1 MFSPFPINKKILVHY
16 GHAIEHVM
24 VFLNL
29 VQNIAHVTFHY
40 CQFAVRDVI
49 QVKHIAEVRSFRLL
63 TCEIVF
69 VENDIAHNLYRWK
82 RFRVELGNV
91 VLELLKKLQMTKAK
105 LLNGN
110 SPGKRVSLV
119 LCILAGF
126 ARRKFSL

>member
-49 QVKHIAEVRSFRLL
+49 QVKHIAEVRSFWLL

-69 VENDIAHNLYRWK
+69 VKNDITHNLYPHSGLR
-82 RFRVELGNV
+82 
-91 VLELLKKLQMTKAK
+91 
-105 LLNGN
+105 
-110 SPGKRVSLV
+110 LV
-119 LCILAGF
+119 LL
-126 ARRKFSL
+126 SLPTGRLSTTYSTDREAYCRY